1 MAALTGTA
9 VSNNSNNSGYQ
20 PLPGWDPNAPDIL
33 PIGTR
38 VKIRHFFGHK
48 GRVVA
53 WRGPLAPGGV
63 QVYRVR
69 YGKGRGQAFELRR
82 DQLVV
87 LPPKAAG
94 PAAPPPADPPS
105 PDPQPA

>member
-1 MAALTGTA
+1 M
-9 VSNNSNNSGYQ
+9 NNFGWQ
-20 PLPGWDPNAPDIL
+20 PLPGWDPKAPDIL
-33 PIGTR
+33 PTGTR

-48 GRVVA
+48 GRVVE
-53 WRGPLAPGGV
+53 WRGPLGPGGK
-63 QVYRVR
+63 QVYRIR
-69 YGKGRGQAFELRR
+69 YGPKGRRQYIEVMR

-87 LPPKAAG
+87 LPPKAAE